1 MTTDDALVL
10 YARANLS
17 ADAEMRAGATTAN
30 IDSVRVPTVLSSTS
44 RTTEELRRLGNAVV
58 SVCEMSGESQ
68 ASIPEQVVQKS
79 IAVAATAATR
89 VQAVDTH
96 AELPEVDNDLRVF
109 SEISMGMASLAKQAA
124 RPIETRNTDD
134 DEEAEDE

>member
-1 MTTDDALVL
+1 MNV
-10 YARANLS
+10 
-17 ADAEMRAGATTAN
+17 G
-30 IDSVRVPTVLSSTS
+30 
-44 RTTEELRRLGNAVV
+44 
-58 SVCEMSGESQ
+58 EMSSAIDESPT
-68 ASIPEQVVQKS
+68 SISEQVIQNS

-109 SEISMGMASLAKQAA
+109 SEISMGMANLAKQAA
-124 RPIETRNTDD
+124 RPIEPRNTED